1 MRGMRGA
8 SIKEPTPYPSPREGR
23 KITRITRIM
32 TEELLL
38 NQMVDEQDLSVRAL
52 ACLRAA
58 GIKTVRELV
67 RMQKSDIIRLRNVGN
82 KTTIELD
89 DFLYDHKLTWGMDV

>member
-1 MRGMRGA
+1 MA
-8 SIKEPTPYPSPREGR
+8 
-23 KITRITRIM
+23 
-32 TEELLL
+32 EELLL

-52 ACLRAA
+52 SCLRAA

-67 RMQKSDIIRLRNVGN
+67 RIQKSDITRLRNVDK

-89 DFLYDHKLTWGMDV
+89 DYLYDHNLKWGMNV

>member
-1 MRGMRGA
+1 MA
-8 SIKEPTPYPSPREGR
+8 NE
-23 KITRITRIM
+23 
-32 TEELLL
+32 LL

-67 RMQKSDIIRLRNVGN
+67 RMQKSDITRLRNFVRPQFDVGN
-82 KTTIELD
+82 GCVTEHEFHELNE
-89 DFLYDHKLTWGMDV
+89 L

>member
-1 MRGMRGA
+1 MTN
-8 SIKEPTPYPSPREGR
+8 KEA
-23 KITRITRIM
+23 
-32 TEELLL
+32 LL
-38 NQMVDEQDLSVRAL
+38 NQRVDEQDLSVRAL

-67 RMQKSDIIRLRNVGN
+67 RMQKSDITRLRNIDK

-89 DFLYDHKLTWGMDV
+89 DYLYDHKLTWGINV

>member
-1 MRGMRGA
+1 MVL
-8 SIKEPTPYPSPREGR
+8 PSLLAVIVPFLS
-23 KITRITRIM
+23 TVA

-38 NQMVDEQDLSVRAL
+38 NQMVDDQDLSVRAL

-67 RMQKSDIIRLRNVGN
+67 RMQKSDITRLRNIDK

-89 DFLYDHKLTWGMDV
+89 DYLYDHNLTWGMNV

>member
-1 MRGMRGA
+1 
-8 SIKEPTPYPSPREGR
+8 
-23 KITRITRIM
+23 M

-67 RMQKSDIIRLRNVGN
+67 RMQKSDITRLRNIGK

-89 DFLYDHKLTWGMDV
+89 DYLYDHNLTWGMNV

>member
-1 MRGMRGA
+1 
-8 SIKEPTPYPSPREGR
+8 
-23 KITRITRIM
+23 M

-67 RMQKSDIIRLRNVGN
+67 RMQKSDCLRFRNFER
-82 KTTIELD
+82 KTLVELS
-89 DFLYDHKLTWGMDV
+89 DFLEDHNLTWGMNV